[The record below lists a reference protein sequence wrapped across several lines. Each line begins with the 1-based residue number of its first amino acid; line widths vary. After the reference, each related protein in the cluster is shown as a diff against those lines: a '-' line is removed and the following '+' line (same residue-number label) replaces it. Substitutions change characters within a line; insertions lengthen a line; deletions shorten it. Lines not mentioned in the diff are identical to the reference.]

1 MTATQRA
8 VVILGSTGSIGTQA
22 LDVIAR
28 HRTHFRLYGLACGSQ
43 VDLLASQAKAFS
55 VPMCAIAHSG
65 EQLRERLSDD
75 VEVFAGSDA
84 PVNLIWAAVSAARA
98 DGFAL
103 EDIVVLNGITGAG
116 GLPATL
122 AALQTGATLALAN
135 KESLVI
141 GGGLVA
147 SAVTRLGQ
155 IVPVDSEHSA
165 IFQAMMA
172 GIHRAELTRM
182 RTREDVLA
190 CSGDG
195 SRFSLAQSSEVSRII
210 LTASGGPFRGKKRN
224 DLENVT
230 PQTALNH
237 PTWSMGP
244 VVTINS
250 STLMNKALELI
261 EAAYLFDIEPSRIEP
276 VIHPQSAIH
285 SMVEFCDGALIAQAS
300 PPDMRL
306 PIALGL
312 SWPYR
317 LEDIGRPQSFAESLS
332 WDFEPIDHETF
343 PALSLARQALESS
356 PYHPAVMNAANEECV
371 DAFLEG
377 GLPYLGIVDTVAAV
391 LSDFVTPS
399 QALTHESLVEADLWA
414 RECARAIISAR

>member
-1 MTATQRA
+1 MTLTQRA
-8 VVILGSTGSIGTQA
+8 VIILGSTGSIGTQA

-28 HRTHFRLYGLACGSQ
+28 HREYFRVFGLACGSQ
-43 VDLLASQAKAFS
+43 VELLASQVEQFA
-55 VPMCAIAHSG
+55 VPRCASIRAG
-65 EQLRERLSDD
+65 EELRSRVRDD
-75 VEVFAGSDA
+75 VTVFAGSQA
-84 PVNLIWAAVSAARA
+84 PVELIEEAVSAARA
-98 DGFAL
+98 EGFSSR
-103 EDIVVLNGITGAG
+103 DIVVLNGITGAS
-116 GLPATL
+116 GLSATL
-122 AALQTGATLALAN
+122 AALQAGATLALAN

-141 GGGLVA
+141 GGALVRQH
-147 SAVTRLGQ
+147 VTRIGQ

-172 GIHRAELTRM
+172 GIHRAELTAM
-182 RTREDVLA
+182 RTREDVRA
-190 CSGDG
+190 RSAAE
-195 SRFSLAQSSEVSRII
+195 SNFSLARASEVARII
-210 LTASGGPFRGKKRN
+210 LTASGGPFRGKKRA
-224 DLENVT
+224 DLKNVT
-230 PQTALNH
+230 AAMALNH

-261 EAAYLFDIEPSRIEP
+261 EAAYLFDIEPARIEP

-317 LEDIGRPQSFAESLS
+317 LDNIGRPQSFAQPLS
-332 WDFEPIDHETF
+332 WTFEPIDHETF
-343 PALSLARQALESS
+343 PALTLAREALEAS

-371 DAFLEG
+371 DAFLRG
-377 GLPYLGIVDTVAAV
+377 NLAYLGIIDTVGEV
-391 LSDFVTPS
+391 LRDFATPS
-399 QALTHESLVEADLWA
+399 ETLTHESLLAVDQWA
-414 RECARAIISAR
+414 RERARSMISAR